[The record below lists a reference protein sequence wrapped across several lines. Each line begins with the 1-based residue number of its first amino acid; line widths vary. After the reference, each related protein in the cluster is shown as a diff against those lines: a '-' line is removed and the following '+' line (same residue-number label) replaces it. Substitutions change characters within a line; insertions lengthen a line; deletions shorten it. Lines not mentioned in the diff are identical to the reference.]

1 MGRPR
6 DLGKR
11 RFWGAQLR
19 TWQQSGLT
27 QAEFCRRQGLDRRR
41 LHFWKDLLDK
51 ERSTR
56 PAPATTPVPPPVRF
70 VPVGVGASVL
80 RSTGPESSAIGA
92 ALTLV
97 TGAYRIEIRDE
108 FRADTLI
115 RLLATLEHR

>member
-19 TWQQSGLT
+19 AWQQSGLT

-41 LHFWKDLLDK
+41 FHFWKDLLDK

-56 PAPATTPVPPPVRF
+56 PAPVATPVLPPVRF
-70 VPVGVGASVL
+70 VPVTVGPSAL
-80 RSTGPESSAIGA
+80 RFTAPESSPIGA

-97 TGAYRIEIRDE
+97 TGAYRIEIGDD
-108 FRADTLI
+108 FCADTLA
-115 RLLATLEHR
+115 RLLTTLEQR